1 MNQRCISGL
10 GMVLWMA
17 GCTEGPVSSEVE
29 AEAGTAVQ
37 VAFQVDKAVIYEK
50 ASPPSPDP
58 WRASAEGDL
67 ALLKIA
73 VTERGFDVNL
83 ADPLFKTTPLGHA
96 AWWGQSE
103 AVAFLLANNA
113 DPDLA
118 YGDPWTTPLHIA
130 CLWGHAEVAA
140 ALLEAGVDPA
150 VREESGSLPLD
161 YLRISEQDTM
171 GLAAA
176 FQTPFSFEAIQ
187 AGREEIR
194 KLLP

>member
-17 GCTEGPVSSEVE
+17 GCTEGPVSSES
-29 AEAGTAVQ
+29 GTAVQ
-37 VAFQVDKAVIYEK
+37 SSSQVDQAAIYEK

-67 ALLKIA
+67 ELLKIA

-96 AWWGQSE
+96 AWWGKSE

-113 DPDLA
+113 DSALA

-130 CLWGHAEVAA
+130 CLWGHVEVAA
-140 ALLEAGVDPA
+140 ALLEAGANPN
-150 VREESGSLPLD
+150 VRDQKGILPLD
-161 YLRISEQDTM
+161 NINISKQDTM
-171 GLAAA
+171 ALAAA
-176 FQTPFSFEAIQ
+176 FQAPFSFAAIQ